1 MAEALGTQLARRMKD
16 EIALMRDFV
25 ALLRLEQQGLSG
37 NDAEA
42 INKATNAKTIL
53 ARQLGQIATERNL
66 ALAREGLA
74 PNRAGIDA
82 LIAVQNNPA
91 TLTQLRDALM
101 TLATEADELNRA
113 NGDIIRMRMSH
124 NQKAI
129 GALLGTG
136 NGPATYGRDGRSSFS
151 GAASGRHY
159 SAA

>member
-1 MAEALGTQLARRMKD
+1 MAEALGTQLTRRMKD
-16 EIALMRDFV
+16 EIALMRDLV
-25 ALLRLEQQGLSG
+25 ALLRLEQHALSG

-42 INKATNAKTIL
+42 ISAATNAKTIL
-53 ARQLGQIATERNL
+53 ARQLGQIATERNI
-66 ALAREGLA
+66 ALAREGHA
-74 PNRAGIDA
+74 PDRAGIDA

-101 TLATEADELNRA
+101 TLATEADELNRT

-129 GALLGTG
+129 DVLLGVG
-136 NGPATYGRDGRSSFS
+136 NRPATYGRDGRSSFS